1 MKNKKIIIFGATG
14 QIGKE
19 LSLLFLNNQNIK
31 VISHSRTKVGGSF
44 FKFKNIKYMAG
55 NLSDKNILEQIT
67 DADLIIDFAAPYDG
81 TLIENKKFYKDRLD
95 ILMKNMKINSQFI
108 FASSMNSFG
117 IDNKRK
123 VLKNYLFSSSIYAS
137 NKRYAEKYVKK
148 LGLKFSIDTFI
159 LRLSEV
165 HGNYQRASENIKKLI
180 YKKYL
185 FEIPKTPAWITF
197 VVLIK
202 EVILNILQK
211 KEKPG
216 TYTVVCDDIYWN
228 DLLEYFGKKL
238 NIKPKY
244 KIVEQKSGIYLKT
257 KKFIFDY
264 FVSKKDLIRGNF
276 NIKKNFEDSM
286 KLNFRIKKA
295 DHEFCKINEAK
306 IYSEYNRYSGVL
318 PGKRIKSL
326 VYDVKVLLE

>member
-19 LSLLFLNNQNIK
+19 LSLMFLDSENIN
-31 VISHSRTKVGGSF
+31 VISHSRTKVAGSF
-44 FKFKNIKYMAG
+44 FKNKKIKYIVG
-55 NLSDKNILEQIT
+55 NLLDKNIREQIYE
-67 DADLIIDFAAPYDG
+67 ADLIIDFAAPYDG

-95 ILMKNMKINSQFI
+95 ILMKNMKMNSQFI
-108 FASSMNSFG
+108 FASSMNAFG
-117 IDNKRK
+117 IDSKRK
-123 VLKNYLFSSSIYAS
+123 KLKNYLFSSSIYAS

-165 HGNYQRASENIKKLI
+165 HGDYQRASQNIKKLI
-180 YKKYL
+180 YNKYL

-202 EVILNILQK
+202 EVILNILNK

-244 KIVEQKSGIYLKT
+244 KIVEQQYSIFFRA
-257 KKFIFDY
+257 KKIIFDY
-264 FVSKKDLIRGNF
+264 LVSKKDLIRGNF

-295 DHEFCKINEAK
+295 DNEFYKISEAQ
-306 IYSEYNRYSGVL
+306 IYKEYNRYSGVL

-326 VYDVKVLLE
+326 VYDVKVLLK

>member
-19 LSLLFLNNQNIK
+19 LSLMFLNNKNID
-31 VISHSRTKVGGSF
+31 VISHSRTKVAGSF
-44 FKFKNIKYMAG
+44 FKNKNIKYMVG
-55 NLSDKNILEQIT
+55 NLLDENILEQIC

-95 ILMKNMKINSQFI
+95 ILIKNMKINSQFI
-108 FASSMNSFG
+108 LASSMNAFG
-117 IDNKRK
+117 IDSNRK
-123 VLKNYLFSSSIYAS
+123 VLKNYFFSSSIYAS

-165 HGNYQRASENIKKLI
+165 HGNYQRASQNIKKLI
-180 YKKYL
+180 YNKYL

-202 EVILNILQK
+202 EVILNILKK

-244 KIVEQKSGIYLKT
+244 KIVEQQPNIFFKA

-264 FVSKKDLIRGNF
+264 LLSKKDIIRGNF

-295 DHEFCKINEAK
+295 HSEFCKINEAK

-326 VYDVKVLLE
+326 VYDIKILLE